1 MGACHSP
8 PFWGR
13 NLTFK
18 KSPIFQPAQKE
29 PNLRNLAPYE
39 KLIFLQ
45 SEKNCHLAPDVSK
58 KVISIPT
65 TISILDVNLM
75 TLKGFLWSKGAGN

>member
-1 MGACHSP
+1 MQLYLSR

-45 SEKNCHLAPDVSK
+45 GEKI
-58 KVISIPT
+58 VI
-65 TISILDVNLM
+65 
-75 TLKGFLWSKGAGN
+75 

>member
-1 MGACHSP
+1 MGACRFAAVLGSH
-8 PFWGR
+8 F
-13 NLTFK
+13 NFK

-45 SEKNCHLAPDVSK
+45 GKTNCHLVPDV
-58 KVISIPT
+58 
-65 TISILDVNLM
+65 
-75 TLKGFLWSKGAGN
+75 

>member
-1 MGACHSP
+1 MGACRSR

-29 PNLRNLAPYE
+29 PNLRNPAPYE

-45 SEKNCHLAPDVSK
+45 GEKNCHLAPDV
-58 KVISIPT
+58 
-65 TISILDVNLM
+65 
-75 TLKGFLWSKGAGN
+75 